1 MYRVL
6 SGRHLGNAFQQ
17 LCTSAIF
24 LHHLRVGQRDIR
36 IGEGRTGHQREC
48 QFWWQSFTWQKLH
61 PGLNFEQNGKVW
73 DLHLALWCSYLAAH
87 FVFFFFSDVRRVL
100 WVRHHEAC
108 PFSFFLYSFLCLS
121 CTTAEWNNQLMFFR
135 FQWVT
140 VEVWWRI
147 PAWFSRFLLQPLLP
161 MV

>member
-24 LHHLRVGQRDIR
+24 LHHLPVGQRDIR
-36 IGEGRTGHQREC
+36 IGEGRTGQDTKENA
-48 QFWWQSFTWQKLH
+48 SFGDRASHGKSCTQDSTLNRMAKFETCTW
-61 PGLNFEQNGKVW
+61 
-73 DLHLALWCSYLAAH
+73 H
-87 FVFFFFSDVRRVL
+87 FGAPTLLLILVFFFSDVRRVL

-121 CTTAEWNNQLMFFR
+121 CTTAE
-135 FQWVT
+135 
-140 VEVWWRI
+140 
-147 PAWFSRFLLQPLLP
+147 
-161 MV
+161 